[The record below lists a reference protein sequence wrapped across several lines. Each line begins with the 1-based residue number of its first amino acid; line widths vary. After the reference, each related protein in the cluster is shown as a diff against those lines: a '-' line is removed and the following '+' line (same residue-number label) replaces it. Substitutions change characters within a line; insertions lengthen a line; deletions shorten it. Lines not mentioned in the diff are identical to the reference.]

1 MSTKNKFEFD
11 KVFEKLQQMKPKL
24 PQEIAAIAQSS
35 FVKNFNDES
44 FFGKKWQ
51 QVQRRIEGTKAY
63 KYPKTK
69 KLSRRVKPI
78 LVGTGKLKR
87 EVNSSIRQA
96 TFDEVR
102 LGVDL
107 PYAAAQNEGTN
118 GTASHTRRKTIK
130 TKVRGSAGFV
140 NGKWTKGK
148 SKTVHL
154 KGEEYKVSA
163 SNGGIPQ
170 REFMGNSL
178 ILENKIKDKIKK
190 SISQIFK

>member
-1 MSTKNKFEFD
+1 MSTKNKFELD

-96 TFDEVR
+96 TFDEIR

-107 PYAAAQNEGTN
+107 PYAGYINEGTE
-118 GTASHTRRKTIK
+118 KM
-130 TKVRGSAGFV
+130 
-140 NGKWTKGK
+140 
-148 SKTVHL
+148 
-154 KGEEYKVSA
+154 
-163 SNGGIPQ
+163 PQ
-170 REFMGNSL
+170 REFMGNSP
-178 ILENKIKDKIKK
+178 ILEKKIKDKIRK

>member
-1 MSTKNKFEFD
+1 MATKNKFEFD
-11 KVFEKLQQMKPKL
+11 KVFEKLQQIKPKL

-44 FFGKKWQ
+44 FFGKKWKE
-51 QVQRRIEGTKAY
+51 VQRRIEGTKAY

-118 GTASHTRRKTIK
+118 K
-130 TKVRGSAGFV
+130 
-140 NGKWTKGK
+140 
-148 SKTVHL
+148 
-154 KGEEYKVSA
+154 
-163 SNGGIPQ
+163 IPK
-170 REFMGNSL
+170 REFMGNSP
-178 ILENKIKDKIKK
+178 ILEKKIKDKIKK

>member
-1 MSTKNKFEFD
+1 MAMKNKFEFD
-11 KVFEKLQQMKPKL
+11 KVFDKLQQMKPKL

-44 FFGKKWQ
+44 FFGKKWKE
-51 QVQRRIEGTKAY
+51 VQRRIEGTKAY

-118 GTASHTRRKTIK
+118 K
-130 TKVRGSAGFV
+130 
-140 NGKWTKGK
+140 
-148 SKTVHL
+148 
-154 KGEEYKVSA
+154 
-163 SNGGIPQ
+163 IPK
-170 REFMGNSL
+170 REFMGNSP
-178 ILENKIKDKIKK
+178 ILEKKIKDKIKK

>member
-96 TFDEVR
+96 TFDEIK

-107 PYAAAQNEGTN
+107 PYAGYINEGTE
-118 GTASHTRRKTIK
+118 KM
-130 TKVRGSAGFV
+130 
-140 NGKWTKGK
+140 
-148 SKTVHL
+148 
-154 KGEEYKVSA
+154 
-163 SNGGIPQ
+163 PQ
-170 REFMGNSL
+170 REFMGNSP
-178 ILENKIKDKIKK
+178 ILEKKIKDKIKK

>member
-1 MSTKNKFEFD
+1 MATKNKFEFD

-96 TFDEVR
+96 TFEEIR

-107 PYAAAQNEGTN
+107 PYAGYINEGTE
-118 GTASHTRRKTIK
+118 KM
-130 TKVRGSAGFV
+130 
-140 NGKWTKGK
+140 
-148 SKTVHL
+148 
-154 KGEEYKVSA
+154 
-163 SNGGIPQ
+163 PQ
-170 REFMGNSL
+170 REFMGNSP
-178 ILENKIKDKIKK
+178 ILEKKIKDKIRK

>member
-11 KVFEKLQQMKPKL
+11 KVFDKLQQMKPKL

-51 QVQRRIEGTKAY
+51 QVQRRQEGTKAY

-78 LVGTGKLKR
+78 LIGTGKLKR

-96 TFDEVR
+96 TFEEIR

-118 GTASHTRRKTIK
+118 K
-130 TKVRGSAGFV
+130 
-140 NGKWTKGK
+140 
-148 SKTVHL
+148 
-154 KGEEYKVSA
+154 
-163 SNGGIPQ
+163 IPQ
-170 REFMGNSL
+170 REFMGNSP
-178 ILENKIKDKIKK
+178 ILEKKIKDKIKK

>member
-1 MSTKNKFEFD
+1 MATKNKFEFD

-96 TFDEVR
+96 TFDEIK

-107 PYAAAQNEGTN
+107 PYAGYINEGTE
-118 GTASHTRRKTIK
+118 KM
-130 TKVRGSAGFV
+130 
-140 NGKWTKGK
+140 
-148 SKTVHL
+148 
-154 KGEEYKVSA
+154 
-163 SNGGIPQ
+163 PQ
-170 REFMGNSL
+170 REFMGNSP
-178 ILENKIKDKIKK
+178 ILEKKIKDKIKK